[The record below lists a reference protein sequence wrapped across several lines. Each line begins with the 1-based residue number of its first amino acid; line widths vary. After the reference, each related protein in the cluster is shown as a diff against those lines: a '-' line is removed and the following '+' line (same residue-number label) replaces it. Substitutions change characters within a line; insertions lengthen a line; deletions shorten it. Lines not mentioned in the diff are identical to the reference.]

1 MNNSQLRQSVMPE
14 HCKDYHFVTGEKHKY
29 LGRYYTLV
37 VQPIGDGGV
46 QQVALRGEYL
56 YLSTK
61 EPADIAASAGILD
74 AWYQK
79 QAEAVFTPIVAEAVV
94 KAIPYNHK
102 RLPQLRIYRMNNQ
115 WGACNPKTGVLILN
129 LELIKVPEACI
140 AFVAQHEV
148 LHLSFPSHNNAFFSA
163 LKTLMP
169 NWMEREK
176 TLRTLYPI

>member
-29 LGRYYTLV
+29 LGKYYTLV
-37 VQPIGDGGV
+37 VRPIGDDEIPRV
-46 QQVALRGEYL
+46 MLRGQYL
-56 YLSTK
+56 YLSTR
-61 EPADIAASAGILD
+61 EPANIAVNAGVLD
-74 AWYQK
+74 AWYQER
-79 QAEAVFTPIVAEAVV
+79 AEAVFTPILAEAVV
-94 KAIPYNHK
+94 RAMPYNRK
-102 RLPQLRIYRMNNQ
+102 RLPQLRIYRMDNQ

-148 LHLSFPSHNNAFFSA
+148 LHLRFPSHNGAFFSA

-169 NWMEREK
+169 NWVEREK